1 MRLLPGVLGN
11 SESTSEE
18 SHSPESG
25 GLLEYPQYTRPVDF
39 RGEGVPAVLK
49 EGNHRRDRQVAARQ
63 GPRADEDP
71 PTRPPRAVRH
81 VGPADQGRT
90 VRRLAVA
97 LAHHPVLDGQGA
109 VVTSAV
115 TNLDVHDLSRSARS
129 YGCSDYFV
137 IHPIAAQRELVTR
150 IRDHWIDGS
159 SGRRIP
165 DRREAIGLLRIVESL
180 DAAIDEL
187 GGRDA
192 VEVWTTAALQREG
205 KTVTFGDA
213 RHRLA
218 GPGEGRPQ
226 QLVFGTGWGLAPSV
240 IDASD
245 ALLEPIRSPAS
256 DYNHLSVR
264 SACAIALDRL
274 RG

>member
-1 MRLLPGVLGN
+1 M
-11 SESTSEE
+11 
-18 SHSPESG
+18 
-25 GLLEYPQYTRPVDF
+25 
-39 RGEGVPAVLK
+39 
-49 EGNHRRDRQVAARQ
+49 
-63 GPRADEDP
+63 
-71 PTRPPRAVRH
+71 
-81 VGPADQGRT
+81 
-90 VRRLAVA
+90 RRLAVA

-109 VVTSAV
+109 LVTSAV

-137 IHPIAAQRELVTR
+137 VHPIAAQRELVTR

-165 DRREAIGLLRIVESL
+165 DRREAIGLLRVVESL
-180 DAAIDEL
+180 DHAIEAL

-192 VEVWTTAALQREG
+192 VEVWTTAARVAG
-205 KTVTFGDA
+205 KTITFAHA
-213 RHRLA
+213 RSRLA
-218 GPGEGRPQ
+218 GDGKAV
-226 QLVFGTGWGLAPSV
+226 LIVFGTGWGLASSV

-245 ALLEPIRSPAS
+245 ALLEPIRAPAS

-274 RG
+274 VG

>member
-1 MRLLPGVLGN
+1 M
-11 SESTSEE
+11 
-18 SHSPESG
+18 
-25 GLLEYPQYTRPVDF
+25 
-39 RGEGVPAVLK
+39 
-49 EGNHRRDRQVAARQ
+49 
-63 GPRADEDP
+63 
-71 PTRPPRAVRH
+71 
-81 VGPADQGRT
+81 
-90 VRRLAVA
+90 RRLAIA

-137 IHPIAAQRELVTR
+137 VHPIAAQRELVTR

-165 DRREAIGLLRIVESL
+165 DRREAIGLLRVVESL
-180 DAAIDEL
+180 DHAIEAL

-192 VEVWTTAALQREG
+192 VEVWTTAARNAG
-205 KTVTFGDA
+205 KTITFAEG
-213 RHRLA
+213 RRRLA
-218 GPGEGRPQ
+218 GEGKAV
-226 QLVFGTGWGLAPSV
+226 LIVFGTGWGLAPTV
-240 IDASD
+240 IEGSD
-245 ALLEPIRSPAS
+245 ALLEPIRAPAS

-274 RG
+274 VG